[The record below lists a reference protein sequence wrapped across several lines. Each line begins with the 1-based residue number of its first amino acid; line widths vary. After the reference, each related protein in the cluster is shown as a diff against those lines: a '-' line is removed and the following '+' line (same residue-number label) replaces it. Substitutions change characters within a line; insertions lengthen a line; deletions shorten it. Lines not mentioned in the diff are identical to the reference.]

1 MGPVAYRSL
10 TLKKKGFTLYTTA
23 TFTNQSGMD
32 QEQFRHVDLVMFT
45 RKGDLEQFLETEYTS
60 IHP

>member
-1 MGPVAYRSL
+1 
-10 TLKKKGFTLYTTA
+10 
-23 TFTNQSGMD
+23 MD

>member
-1 MGPVAYRSL
+1 
-10 TLKKKGFTLYTTA
+10 
-23 TFTNQSGMD
+23 MD
-32 QEQFRHVDLVMFT
+32 QEQFRHVDFVMFT